1 MPVSTASAER
11 SFSVLKRLK
20 TYLRNTMGAER
31 MSSLALLHMY
41 PDRDINI
48 QDVLKSFDA
57 SGHRRIALLFDS
69 METNTKNK

>member
-31 MSSLALLHMY
+31 LSSLALL
-41 PDRDINI
+41 NI
-48 QDVLKSFDA
+48 HPSREVNVENVLRSFDA
-57 SGHRRIALLFDS
+57 SGHRRIALVFDS
-69 METNTKNK
+69 AGTTQL